1 MSTVST
7 VRGNSKYGSRG
18 GMGGAW
24 VFPRC
29 LGGEIDPGLLGVD
42 FGFPRYT
49 KGIYRDIATAARAT
63 RELWRCGTVPKG
75 LCRGV
80 EHLPKGGV
88 KHVEHLPK
96 GGVKVEQLNTC

>member
-1 MSTVST
+1 MHAA
-7 VRGNSKYGSRG
+7 REKKIKG
-18 GMGGAW
+18 
-24 VFPRC
+24 
-29 LGGEIDPGLLGVD
+29 
-42 FGFPRYT
+42 T
-49 KGIYRDIATAARAT
+49 KGIYRDLVTAARAA
-63 RELWRCGTVPKG
+63 REKKIVQGSAELWRCGTVPKG